1 MDAPTPPKAQ
11 GEAAGRDEP
20 VNRDGLS
27 GQIDGPEKNSRGN
40 MLKGSVFWSMIL
52 FALPIVVGNFF
63 LQLYVIVDAI
73 IVGRFIGARSLAAV
87 SVATPISSIVVFFLF
102 GGCTG
107 VSVLVAQTYGGGDRR
122 KLREA
127 ISTSLIFG
135 VAFTFFLT
143 WLCIAFTPSVLR
155 WTRTP
160 PELCEET
167 TLYLDVVFWGLIF
180 SFLYNFFASALRGIG
195 NSRAPFLIQAAAS
208 CLHIAM
214 NLFFVGY
221 AGMGIRGSALA
232 TVLSQVFSSLVCVVY
247 VYRREPLLALHRGD
261 WHLSAAML
269 KLTLNYSWASALQ
282 SVIVYV
288 GRFLTQGCINPLG
301 ADNVAGYNAATR
313 VENIVMMTYDGV
325 NVALSTFIA
334 QNLGARQSGRIAS
347 GFFTAMAADV
357 GYIAVAGAL
366 LFWKA
371 PAIMGIF
378 VSGAASPGI
387 IDAGVQYLRPMACY
401 LTISVFVALFQST
414 LRGLG
419 KFRIIMTVSLVQIAI
434 RVFLSFRL
442 VPVLGIPATAHST
455 AVGWLAVLI
464 WIAPPVCR
472 RLKEFSRGGEAE

>member
-1 MDAPTPPKAQ
+1 MSRCNFRA
-11 GEAAGRDEP
+11 RD
-20 VNRDGLS
+20 RS
-27 GQIDGPEKNSRGN
+27 PEKSSRGT
-40 MLKGSVFWSMIL
+40 MLSGSVFWSMIL

-73 IVGRFIGARSLAAV
+73 IVGRFIGAHSLAAV

-107 VSVLVAQTYGGGDRR
+107 VSVLIAQTYGGGDGR

-127 ISTSLIFG
+127 
-135 VAFTFFLT
+135 AFTALMFGMAFTLCLT
-143 WLCIAFTPSVLR
+143 GLCMALTPSVLR
-155 WTRTP
+155 WTHTP
-160 PELCEET
+160 PELIEET
-167 TLYLDVVFWGLIF
+167 TLYLNVVFLGLIF

-195 NSRAPFLIQAAAS
+195 NSRAPFVIQVAAS
-208 CLHIAM
+208 CLHIVM

-221 AGMGIRGSALA
+221 VGMGIKGSALA
-232 TVLSQVFSSLVCVVY
+232 TVLSQVFSSSVCILY
-247 VYRREPLLALHRGD
+247 VYGREPLLALRRGD
-261 WHLSAAML
+261 WHFSASML

-334 QNLGARQSGRIAS
+334 QNLGARQLARITS

-357 GYIAVAGAL
+357 IYIAAAGTL
-366 LFWKA
+366 LFLKA

-378 VSGAASPGI
+378 VSGAAGPGI
-387 IDAGVQYLRPMACY
+387 INAGVEYLRPMAFY
-401 LTISVFVALFQST
+401 LVISVFVALFQST

-419 KFRIIMTVSLVQIAI
+419 EFRIIMMVSLIQIAI
-434 RVFLSFRL
+434 RVYLSFRL
-442 VPVLGIPATAHST
+442 VPCLGIPATAHST
-455 AVGWLAVLI
+455 VIGWIAVLFWLAP
-464 WIAPPVCR
+464 AAYG
-472 RLKEFSRGGEAE
+472 RLKELSRGAVLKNSP